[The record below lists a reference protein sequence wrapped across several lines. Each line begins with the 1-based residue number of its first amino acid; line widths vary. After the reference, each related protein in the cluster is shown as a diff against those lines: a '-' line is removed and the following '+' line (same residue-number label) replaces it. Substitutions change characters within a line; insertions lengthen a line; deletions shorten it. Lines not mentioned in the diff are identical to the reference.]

1 MHTEAFT
8 PPERDRI
15 LTTLKPGHPRL
26 MMDANTLARIKK
38 QIAQDTVA
46 AKIYRRVKRE
56 TQKILA
62 QKPSKY
68 SIPDGRRLLSI
79 SRRVKER
86 VRQLAFVYL
95 LEGEQRHLERAWAEL
110 EAAAQFKDWNPD
122 HFLDT
127 AEMTYAFAVGYDW
140 LYDHWT
146 EDQRSILRN
155 AIVEKGLK
163 PGLKGYRE
171 NA

>member
-1 MHTEAFT
+1 M
-8 PPERDRI
+8 
-15 LTTLKPGHPRL
+15 TLKPGHPRL

-38 QIAQDTVA
+38 QIDQDTVA
-46 AKIYRRVKRE
+46 AKTYRRIRREVKE
-56 TQKILA
+56 TLA
-62 QKPSKY
+62 KKPSEY
-68 SIPDGRRLLSI
+68 SIPDGRRLLST

-95 LEGEQRHLERAWAEL
+95 MEGEKPYLERAWAEL
-110 EAAAQFKDWNPD
+110 EAAAQFKNWNPD

-146 EDQRSILRN
+146 EDQRHILRK
-155 AIVEKGLK
+155 AIIEKG
-163 PGLKGYRE
+163 P
-171 NA
+171 NPA